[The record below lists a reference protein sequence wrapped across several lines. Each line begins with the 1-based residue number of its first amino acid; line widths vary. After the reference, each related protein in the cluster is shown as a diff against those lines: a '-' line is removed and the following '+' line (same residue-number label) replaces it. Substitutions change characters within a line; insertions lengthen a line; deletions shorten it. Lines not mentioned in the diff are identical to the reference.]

1 MQIKNNNPLFSKVN
15 RVRCDLKLYQSTSM
29 LAEIIDIFLSLF
41 SLILS
46 DTPRLSLQE
55 QIHPTGDTEDG
66 GVDDDRWQPYIN
78 KEYENVHTNE
88 QLSSVF
94 VDEILPDYTRLG
106 GTSSGRR
113 NYWESIRRSLWTTLR
128 ITCAIFVPTAFALA
142 FLYIDLNTT
151 DLCLEWQYH
160 NNALPFSVKRLRLI
174 GHSVEVMIINFW
186 FPLTMVVLFGW
197 KEFKLR
203 FLSTFYVAFIFGETT
218 VIYYLFLLV
227 FGVYDTSVYYRYP
240 ANALFFTSIICCCIL
255 VLRNI
260 RANRSRNHTLS
271 YSKFHILALVS
282 AEFLACSVLA
292 LTYRYAIVPFFNG
305 ITQEIYKFLVAVMV
319 PGITI
324 IPAAICKHIALRRSS
339 EVVHPGR
346 SFFLVYI
353 IRVYSILLYR
363 TMQADLK
370 NIWLFI
376 GLSLFSGF
384 LNFLEKATHRIR
396 MKLWTYIISLLN
408 RTACCRRL
416 NESSQNTPHYRRL
429 KADLEIQD
437 MLFEYSTLVLSQGYF
452 VLYFVESFKLSVS
465 SFCLESL
472 KRVGIGIG
480 IDFFFNCLSN
490 FVQIHYYNIPVGR
503 VWTKYWKRHVL
514 ANFIMVIVIV
524 SYFSSVLIL
533 VFQARETG
541 TSTRQYIVRNCTFF
555 QFEWLTLS

>member
-1 MQIKNNNPLFSKVN
+1 
-15 RVRCDLKLYQSTSM
+15 M
-29 LAEIIDIFLSLF
+29 LEEIAGMFLSLF
-41 SLILS
+41 SLFWS
-46 DTPRLSLQE
+46 DRPRVSFRE
-55 QIHPTGDTEDG
+55 QIDSEEG

-78 KEYENVHTNE
+78 EEYENFHTNKR
-88 QLSSVF
+88 LSSVL
-94 VDEILPDYTRLG
+94 VNGRLTDYTRLD

-113 NYWESIRRSLWTTLR
+113 TYWESIRRSLWTTLR
-128 ITCAIFVPTAFALA
+128 ITFAIFIPTTLTLA
-142 FLYIDLNTT
+142 FLFIDLNTT

-160 NNALPFSVKRLRLI
+160 NNTLPFSVKRLRLI
-174 GHSVEVMIINFW
+174 GDSVEAVITNLW

-227 FGVYDTSVYYRYP
+227 FGVYGTSVYYRYS
-240 ANALFFTSIICCCIL
+240 ANALFFIGIICCCIL

-282 AEFLACSVLA
+282 AEFMACSVLA
-292 LTYRYAIVPFFNG
+292 VTYRYAIVPFFNSVK
-305 ITQEIYKFLVAVMV
+305 QEIYKFLVAVMV
-319 PGITI
+319 PGLTI

-346 SFFLVYI
+346 SFVLVYI

-370 NIWLFI
+370 NIRLFI

-408 RTACCRRL
+408 RTACCQGL
-416 NESSQNTPHYRRL
+416 NELPQDTPHYRRL

-452 VLYFVESFKLSVS
+452 VLYFVESFQLSVS

-472 KRVGIGIG
+472 KRVAIGMG

-503 VWTKYWKRHVL
+503 VWTKYWKRHRL
-514 ANFIMVIVIV
+514 ANFIIVIVIV
-524 SYFSSVLIL
+524 SYFSPVLAS

-541 TSTRQYIVRNCTFF
+541 TSNTQYIVRNCTFF
-555 QFEWLTLS
+555 